1 MMTSSCMIEKL
12 LAEEYKIINIF
23 FFSEKVLSKWVK
35 IKEGNYHLVLCNSII
50 LVFNLNLC

>member
-50 LVFNLNLC
+50 LVFNLHLC